1 MERTATAPWWDSF
14 LTMKNKS
21 KKAISD
27 DLKIM
32 CEYLPK
38 SMKFKTKSERLV
50 CAVMMFYANKHNDNG
65 FEFSIPMVEIA
76 KITCISKYTVCN
88 AVKKLVDDG
97 VFDVVCKGNSVSK
110 KATLYRLNQTIKP
123 NSRVVESQGVMDDIE
138 LFGNGNVDSD
148 AKPNSNQTIK
158 PNSRVV
164 ESQGVTDDI
173 ELFGETDEVEHKLE
187 PKFKYKYNYKK
198 YDNKEYGLTTI
209 NDNKRNDRIG
219 DVNNI
224 SLERLLN
231 VLERLVVSVDAMN
244 RNIDELKTIL
254 SQQRETVDAVETTNS
269 NPFSSKLEYSVQPV
283 AVDNTNHQ
291 VENNIEQPKKGV
303 DTNRE
308 SNGSEVE
315 TTSPFLSQPIEVMKK
330 EISWEELDRNP
341 HTSNTKPTQI
351 TTSPIQQCVEMVSN
365 SCATEDDIN
374 DAKRSIA
381 LKTTNQSSRQEK
393 ITTLWNEL
401 RGGENPEQA
410 FSQLEELFRN
420 GSLTDKQWETTK
432 RIRSER
438 LYAVKTTSNQKKE
451 KEKKVCDTPNKTLMY
466 FPKEQMDRFNEGV
479 LSFYNACKTALD
491 QERNEG
497 KSFDE
502 EKYIKAFNLYA
513 QNFMELSNDTD
524 DDGNRFGDYDYL
536 KRKVYMNP
544 FKDQCDAQ
552 TRAICERYKNIQANR
567 QAVANS

>member
-1 MERTATAPWWDSF
+1 MKRNRPFSVILF

-50 CAVMMFYANKHNDNG
+50 CAVMMFYANKNKDNG

-97 VFDVVCKGNSVSK
+97 VFEIVRKGNSVSK
-110 KATLYRLNQTIKP
+110 KATLYRLNK
-123 NSRVVESQGVMDDIE
+123 
-138 LFGNGNVDSD
+138 
-148 AKPNSNQTIK
+148 TIK

-173 ELFGETDEVEHKLE
+173 ELFGETDEVEHKLD
-187 PKFKYKYNYKK
+187 PKFKYKYKK

-219 DVNNI
+219 DVNNV
-224 SLERLLN
+224 SVERLLN
-231 VLERLVVSVDAMN
+231 VLERLVVSVDEMN
-244 RNIDELKTIL
+244 RNISELKTIV
-254 SQQRETVDAVETTNS
+254 SQQRETVDAVETTNR

-291 VENNIEQPKKGV
+291 VENEIEQPKKGV

-315 TTSPFLSQPIEVMKK
+315 TTSPFLSQPIEVVKK
-330 EISWEELDRNP
+330 EISWEEIDRNP

-351 TTSPIQQCVEMVSN
+351 TTSSPIHQGVEMVYN

-374 DAKRSIA
+374 DAIRSIE
-381 LKTTNQSSRQEK
+381 LKTTNQSSKQEN
-393 ITTLWNEL
+393 ITNLWNEL
-401 RGGENPEQA
+401 RCGENPEQA
-410 FSQLEELFRN
+410 YSQLEEMFRN
-420 GSLTDKQWETTK
+420 GSLTDRQWETTN

-438 LYAVKTTSNQKKE
+438 IDAVKTTQKQKKK
-451 KEKKVCDTPNKTLMY
+451 KEKKVDETQNKTLMY

-479 LSFYNACKTALD
+479 LSFYNACKTALE

-524 DDGNRFGDYDYL
+524 DDCNRFGDYDYL

-544 FKDQCDAQ
+544 FTDKCNAD
-552 TRAICERYKNIQANR
+552 TKAICERYQNIQAKR
-567 QAVANS
+567 QSVVNA